1 MSTPKNTFQAHQQGL
16 ISSLMQ
22 RQQASRTLPTP
33 FISVVCP
40 TWNRREFLP
49 YLLYI
54 WQYQDYPAERRE
66 LIILDDSPQSNADL
80 VTMLAGEGGNV
91 RYVHSEERLALG
103 KKRNLLNEMA
113 KGEYILCFDD
123 DDYYPPDKISY
134 QVSQMQRH
142 SARFSGC
149 DQIYVWYSH
158 LDKIYLTHP
167 FGAKHA
173 LNGTFG
179 LHRNLL
185 SKHRY
190 EDDATLGEEGA
201 FLKEFSTPVLQVD
214 PKKAILCISHS
225 SNTYDK
231 DFIMGCSIPTTLR
244 LEDFVT
250 DANLL
255 AHYRRLSHA
264 PLNTQVA
271 WEAFDKIALIAR
283 DEATLAERA
292 QALLAF
298 GVAASQL
305 MPVLSVKGDTP
316 EQTELLTHRQVLEDA
331 KAQGYANV
339 LLLDADVQFV
349 KKENTVHQV
358 NRLLNGL
365 RQLDWQVL
373 LLGARHEQYAL
384 TQSLKGVAR
393 IFNAGCGCAYAVN
406 ARYYD
411 ALTDA
416 YRQGLEQNVSLDRVW
431 SVLMSLGHLWLGFS
445 PSFAFLQHAEDRQS
459 GKTIDCTHWFFRK
472 PPLTPDA

>member
-1 MSTPKNTFQAHQQGL
+1 MSTPKNTFQSRQQGL
-16 ISSLMQ
+16 MSSLMQ
-22 RQQASRTLPTP
+22 RQQAARSLPTP

-54 WQYQDYPAERRE
+54 WQYQDYPADKRE
-66 LIILDDSPQSNADL
+66 LIILDDSEQSNADL
-80 VTMLAGEGGNV
+80 VAMLVGEGGNV
-91 RYVHSEERLALG
+91 RYVHSEARLALG

-123 DDYYPPDKISY
+123 DDYYPADKISY
-134 QVSQMQRH
+134 QVSQMQQH
-142 SARFSGC
+142 NARFSGC
-149 DQIYVWYSH
+149 DQIYIWYSH

-167 FGAKHA
+167 FGKSHA

-185 SKHRY
+185 AKHRY
-190 EDDATLGEEGA
+190 EDDATLGEEQG
-201 FLKEFSTPVLQVD
+201 FLNGFTTPVLQVD

-231 DFIMGCSIPTTLR
+231 DFIMGSSIPTDLR

-250 DANLL
+250 DGNLL

-271 WEAFDKIALIAR
+271 WQAFDKIALIAA

-298 GVAASQL
+298 GVTANQL
-305 MPVLSVKGDTP
+305 LPVLSVKGETP
-316 EQTELLTHRQVLEDA
+316 EQTELLTHSEVLEEA
-331 KAQGYANV
+331 KAQGWASV

-349 KKENTVHQV
+349 KKENTVNQV

-365 RQLDWQVL
+365 GQIDWQVL
-373 LLGARHEQYAL
+373 LLGARHEQFTL

-406 ARYYD
+406 ANYY
-411 ALTDA
+411 AILTDA
-416 YRQGLEQNVSLDRVW
+416 YRQGLERNASLDRVW
-431 SVLMSLGHLWLGFS
+431 AALMGFGHLWLGFS
-445 PSFAFLQHAEDRQS
+445 PSFAFLQHARNPQS
-459 GKTIDCTHWFFRK
+459 GKPLDCTHWFFRK
-472 PPLTPDA
+472 PPLTTDA

>member
-1 MSTPKNTFQAHQQGL
+1 M
-16 ISSLMQ
+16 SSLMQ

-54 WQYQDYPAERRE
+54 WQYQDYPADKRE
-66 LIILDDSPQSNADL
+66 LIILDDSAQSNADL
-80 VTMLAGEGGNV
+80 VAMLAGEAGNV

-113 KGEYILCFDD
+113 EGDYILCFDD

-134 QVSQMQRH
+134 QVSQMQLNN
-142 SARFSGC
+142 SRFSGC
-149 DQIYVWYSH
+149 DQIYIWYSH

-167 FGAKHA
+167 FGRSHA

-185 SKHRY
+185 AKHRY
-190 EDDATLGEEGA
+190 EDDATLGEEQG
-201 FLKEFSTPVLQVD
+201 FLKGFTTPVLQVD

-231 DFIMGCSIPTTLR
+231 DFIMGSSIPTDLR

-250 DANLL
+250 DGNLL

-271 WEAFDKIALIAR
+271 WQNFDKIALIAA
-283 DEATLAERA
+283 DEATLTERA
-292 QALLAF
+292 RVLLAF
-298 GVAASQL
+298 GVAANQL
-305 MPVLSVKGDTP
+305 MPVLSIHGETP
-316 EQTELLTHRQVLEDA
+316 EQTELLTHGKVLKDA
-331 KAQGYANV
+331 KAQGWANV

-349 KKENTVHQV
+349 KKENTVNQV

-365 RQLDWQVL
+365 GQIDWQVL
-373 LLGARHEQYAL
+373 LLGARHQQFAL
-384 TQSLKGVAR
+384 MQSLKGVAR

-406 ARYYD
+406 ANYYD

-431 SVLMSLGHLWLGFS
+431 TVLMRAGQLWLGFS
-445 PSFAFLQHAEDRQS
+445 PSFAFLQHARDPQS
-459 GKTIDCTHWFFRK
+459 GKPLDCTHWFFRK
-472 PPLTPDA
+472 PTLATDA

>member
-1 MSTPKNTFQAHQQGL
+1 MSTPKNTFKSHQQGL
-16 ISSLMQ
+16 MSSLMQ

-54 WQYQDYPAERRE
+54 WQYQDYPADKRE
-66 LIILDDSPQSNADL
+66 LIILDDSAQSNADL
-80 VTMLAGEGGNV
+80 VTMLTGEAGNV

-134 QVSQMQRH
+134 QVSQMQLNN
-142 SARFSGC
+142 ARFSGC
-149 DQIYVWYSH
+149 DQIYIWYSH
-158 LDKIYLTHP
+158 LDKIYLTYP
-167 FGAKHA
+167 FGATHA

-185 SKHRY
+185 AKHRY
-190 EDDATLGEEGA
+190 EDDANLGEEQA
-201 FLKEFSTPVLQVD
+201 FLKGFTAPVLQVD

-231 DFIMGCSIPTTLR
+231 DFIMGSSIPTDLR

-250 DANLL
+250 DDNLL

-271 WEAFDKIALIAR
+271 WQAFDKIALIAA

-298 GVAASQL
+298 GVAANQL
-305 MPVLSVKGDTP
+305 MPVLSVKGHTP
-316 EQTELLTHRQVLEDA
+316 EQTELLTHIEVLEEA
-331 KAQGYANV
+331 KAQGFTNV

-349 KKENTVHQV
+349 KKENTVNLV

-365 RQLDWQVL
+365 GQIDWQVL
-373 LLGARHEQYAL
+373 LLGARHEQFAL

-406 ARYYD
+406 ANYYD
-411 ALTDA
+411 TLMDA

-431 SVLMSLGHLWLGFS
+431 TALMRLGHLWLGYS
-445 PSFAFLQHAEDRQS
+445 PSFAFLQHARDPQS
-459 GKTIDCTHWFFRK
+459 GKLLDCTHWFFRK
-472 PPLTPDA
+472 PPLPTDA